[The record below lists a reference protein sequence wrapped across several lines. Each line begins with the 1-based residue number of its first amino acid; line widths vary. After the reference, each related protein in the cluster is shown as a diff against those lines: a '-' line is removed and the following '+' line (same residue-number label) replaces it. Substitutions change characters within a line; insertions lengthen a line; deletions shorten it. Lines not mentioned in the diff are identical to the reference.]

1 MLARLLRPRVG
12 FPFQKRAAVI
22 RRCNSTP
29 TWEEKRLRFK
39 MWNDIWG
46 HYKRVHI
53 AVKVASGVVLGGFSL
68 YLWKFAGKKEA
79 ILPSFGSV
87 DDSIMRAFE
96 DGKGVK
102 LYEKRD
108 RTASVSR
115 SDLHNR
121 LAPILHPESITEYA
135 VIVGENGTGK
145 STAVRQVLARL
156 KHPKGVVYFN
166 SPVDPRQFSLELAN
180 LIECEAEVDI
190 KGGIERYFE
199 RSTKEVKQTDLPR
212 EPMFTFTEIM
222 RPLLAAAEK
231 FEQKHGRPMVLV
243 IDSADRLAK
252 KDPDFLAV
260 LQDFA
265 KDCAD
270 FGTLRIVFISSDGSA
285 LPLLMSRSAW
295 SRAKQPAFEVGEITD
310 EAAVQY
316 LKDCGV
322 SSAVA
327 ERAVRELTGGL
338 FASLNHFVSNN
349 SEGRKLE
356 EIVEEMDNRT
366 ETTLLYLGMPPEHAV
381 FQHLV
386 ANKRI
391 RSKNAHK
398 LKMSEK
404 LTEDLVKRNIL
415 ATHPNGTLTFHDRHV
430 QVWFHRTVST
440 TAPAST
446 TEIAS
451 ASKVE

>member
-1 MLARLLRPRVG
+1 M
-12 FPFQKRAAVI
+12 
-22 RRCNSTP
+22 
-29 TWEEKRLRFK
+29 
-39 MWNDIWG
+39 WG
-46 HYKRVHI
+46 HFKRVHI
-53 AVKVASGVVLGGFSL
+53 AGKVASAIALGSFSL
-68 YLWKFAGKKEA
+68 YLWKFSDKKEA
-79 ILPSFGSV
+79 ILPSFGSA

-96 DGKGVK
+96 DGRGVEEYVK
-102 LYEKRD
+102 VD
-108 RTASVSR
+108 NAATVTR
-115 SDLHNR
+115 SDLHKS
-121 LAPILHPESITEYA
+121 LVPILHPENIKEYA

-145 STAVRQVLARL
+145 STAVRQVMAKL
-156 KHPKGVVYFN
+156 KHPRGTVYFN
-166 SPVDPRQFSLELAN
+166 TPVNPQQFSLVLAN
-180 LIECEAEVDI
+180 LIGCEAEVDI
-190 KGGIERYFE
+190 RGGFRRFFE
-199 RSTKEVKQTDLPR
+199 RSSKEVKQTDLVK
-212 EPMFTFTEIM
+212 EPMFTFNEIM
-222 RPLLAAAEK
+222 GPLLAAAEK

-252 KDPDFLAV
+252 EDPDFLAR

-295 SRAKQPAFEVGEITD
+295 SRAKQPAFEVGEISD

-356 EIVEEMDNRT
+356 EIVVERDRT
-366 ETTLLYLGMPPEHAV
+366 TREALFDFGLSPEHAV
-381 FQHLV
+381 FKYLV
-386 ANKRI
+386 DNKSIGKDTVRDLNM
-391 RSKNAHK
+391 SKEVK
-398 LKMSEK
+398 EG
-404 LTEDLVKRNIL
+404 LVKHNIL

-430 QVWFHRTVST
+430 QVWFHKTLST
-440 TAPAST
+440 TAPINPNGSAST
-446 TEIAS
+446 
-451 ASKVE
+451 SKVE